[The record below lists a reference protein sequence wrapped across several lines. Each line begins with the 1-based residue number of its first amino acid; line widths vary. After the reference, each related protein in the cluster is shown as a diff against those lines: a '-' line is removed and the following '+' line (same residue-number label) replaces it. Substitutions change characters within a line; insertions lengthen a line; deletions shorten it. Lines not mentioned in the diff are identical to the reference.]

1 VLKYAPELEEEFRK
15 RKKPVGPSWR
25 VDETYV
31 KVKGHWK
38 YLYRAVDK
46 EGATLDFLL
55 TAKRDVE
62 AAKRFFKKSIHL
74 SGMAEKVTIDKSGAN
89 ILEKDHRAIKRK
101 IRPMLGF
108 KSFRSATKTISGIEI
123 MHMIRMGQMP
133 DSRNLTHSEQ
143 FYSLA
148 G

>member
-1 VLKYAPELEEEFRK
+1 VLKYAPELEKEFRK

-25 VDETYV
+25 VYETYV

-38 YLYRAVDK
+38 YLYRAVEK
-46 EGATLDFLL
+46 EEATIDFLL

-62 AAKRFFKKSIHL
+62 AAKRFFKKSIHS
-74 SGMAEKVTIDKSGAN
+74 SG
-89 ILEKDHRAIKRK
+89 
-101 IRPMLGF
+101 
-108 KSFRSATKTISGIEI
+108 
-123 MHMIRMGQMP
+123 MP
-133 DSRNLTHSEQ
+133 DSRHLAHAEQ